1 MVFGHHHQRPM
12 HSETGVPRIAAPVE
26 QFLDALAT
34 VVQTGLQ
41 KVHRLRP
48 TRVWEDAKVFT
59 RIPGSMQIS
68 VIPIVRDDH
77 YFISAGFVS
86 FFTLAMPAGSA

>member
-1 MVFGHHHQRPM
+1 M

-59 RIPGSMQIS
+59 RISGRMQIS
-68 VIPIVRDDH
+68 VIAIVRYDDD
-77 YFISAGFVS
+77 FISAGFVP
-86 FFTLAMPAGSA
+86 FLALAMPTRRAQSIKQRVQ

>member
-1 MVFGHHHQRPM
+1 M

-48 TRVWEDAKVFT
+48 ARVGEDAKVFT
-59 RIPGSMQIS
+59 RISGSMHRCLGAS
-68 VIPIVRDDH
+68 MLD
-77 YFISAGFVS
+77 SLA
-86 FFTLAMPAGSA
+86 FTDY